1 MILLGPSGC
10 GKSTLLR
17 CLSGLEEIS
26 SGQILMDGKD
36 ITNLEPKD
44 RNIGMVF
51 QHYSLFP
58 NMTVEENIA
67 FGLKMKKKPE
77 EEIKKKVKE
86 AMEMV
91 ELTGKE
97 KEYPD
102 NLSGG
107 QQQRVALARSIVQ
120 QPKVLLLDEPLS
132 AIDAKLRKS
141 LQNSIREVHKKL
153 GLTSIFVTHDQDEAM
168 IMSDTIHLFHEGKIE
183 QSSNPIEMY
192 TSPVSKFA
200 ATFIGNYNILSEK
213 QFQTVTGHAIIAPEG
228 IAIRPE
234 TLPELR
240 ACSAVYG
247 PIALVH
253 FDAHYDTIP
262 EYFGKPYS
270 HGTPFYHAA
279 KEGLVDT
286 SCSIQLGIRERLYGS
301 EDAQNSAN
309 LGYESL
315 KASEM
320 HHMTSEEIIRKVY
333 ERTKGTKVFLTFDID
348 FLDPAYAPGTGTP
361 VQGGFSTW
369 EALELIRGLKELD
382 IVGYDIVE
390 VAPAFDGT
398 GITSI
403 AAAGIIQEFMALIA
417 WRKKNGKL

>member
-1 MILLGPSGC
+1 MSYIEFKNINKFYGENQVLKNISLNVEKGQFVTLLGPSGC

-26 SGQILMDGKD
+26 SGQIIMDGKD
-36 ITNLEPKD
+36 ITDLEPRD

-67 FGLKMKKKPE
+67 FGLKMKKKSKQ
-77 EEIKKKVKE
+77 EIAKKVKE

-120 QPKVLLLDEPLS
+120 EPKVLLLDEPLS

-141 LQNSIREVHKKL
+141 LQNSIKEVHKKL

-168 IMSDTIHLFHEGKIE
+168 VMSDTIHLFHEGKIE
-183 QSSNPIEMY
+183 QSSDPITMY

-200 ATFIGNYNILSEK
+200 AAFIGNYNILTEQEFEK
-213 QFQTVTGHAIIAPEG
+213 VTGRKIHSPEG

-234 TLPELR
+234 TLQISDGKTPEAEYVFEGVIIDNTPKGNVLQYY
-240 ACSAVYG
+240 VDVNG
-247 PIALVH
+247 
-253 FDAHYDTIP
+253 IP
-262 EYFGKPYS
+262 LK
-270 HGTPFYHAA
+270 
-279 KEGLVDT
+279 VDVLFR
-286 SCSIQLGIRERLYGS
+286 SKVLFENGNRIRISVADHNCIRL
-301 EDAQNSAN
+301 
-309 LGYESL
+309 
-315 KASEM
+315 
-320 HHMTSEEIIRKVY
+320 
-333 ERTKGTKVFLTFDID
+333 
-348 FLDPAYAPGTGTP
+348 
-361 VQGGFSTW
+361 
-369 EALELIRGLKELD
+369 
-382 IVGYDIVE
+382 
-390 VAPAFDGT
+390 
-398 GITSI
+398 
-403 AAAGIIQEFMALIA
+403 
-417 WRKKNGKL
+417 

>member
-1 MILLGPSGC
+1 MSYIEFKNINKFYGENQVLKNISLNVEKGQFVTLLGPSGC

-26 SGQILMDGKD
+26 SGQIIMDGKD
-36 ITNLEPKD
+36 ITDLEPRD

-67 FGLKMKKKPE
+67 FGLKMKKKSKQD
-77 EEIKKKVKE
+77 IAKKVKE

-120 QPKVLLLDEPLS
+120 EPKVLLLDEPLS

-141 LQNSIREVHKKL
+141 LQNSIKEVHKKL

-168 IMSDTIHLFHEGKIE
+168 VMSDTIHLFHEGKIE
-183 QSSNPIEMY
+183 QSSDPITMY

-200 ATFIGNYNILSEK
+200 AAFIGNYNILTEQEFEK
-213 QFQTVTGHAIIAPEG
+213 VTGRKIHSPEG

-234 TLPELR
+234 TLQISDGKTPEAEYVFEGVITDNTPKGNVLQYH
-240 ACSAVYG
+240 VDVNG
-247 PIALVH
+247 
-253 FDAHYDTIP
+253 IP
-262 EYFGKPYS
+262 LK
-270 HGTPFYHAA
+270 
-279 KEGLVDT
+279 VDVLFR
-286 SCSIQLGIRERLYGS
+286 SKVLFENGNRIRISVADHNCIRL
-301 EDAQNSAN
+301 
-309 LGYESL
+309 
-315 KASEM
+315 
-320 HHMTSEEIIRKVY
+320 
-333 ERTKGTKVFLTFDID
+333 
-348 FLDPAYAPGTGTP
+348 
-361 VQGGFSTW
+361 
-369 EALELIRGLKELD
+369 
-382 IVGYDIVE
+382 
-390 VAPAFDGT
+390 
-398 GITSI
+398 
-403 AAAGIIQEFMALIA
+403 
-417 WRKKNGKL
+417 

>member
-1 MILLGPSGC
+1 MHMSYIEFKNINKFYGENQVLKNISLNVEKGQFVTLLGPSGC

-26 SGQILMDGKD
+26 SGQIIMDGKD
-36 ITNLEPKD
+36 ITDLEPRD

-67 FGLKMKKKPE
+67 FGLKMKKKSKQ
-77 EEIKKKVKE
+77 EIAKKVKE

-120 QPKVLLLDEPLS
+120 EPKVLLLDEPLS

-141 LQNSIREVHKKL
+141 LQNSIKEVHKKL

-168 IMSDTIHLFHEGKIE
+168 VMSDTIHLFHEGKIE
-183 QSSNPIEMY
+183 QSSDPITMY

-200 ATFIGNYNILSEK
+200 AAFIGNYNILTEQEFEK
-213 QFQTVTGHAIIAPEG
+213 VTGRKIHSPEG

-234 TLPELR
+234 TLQISDGKTPEAEYVFEGVITDNTPKGNVLQYH
-240 ACSAVYG
+240 VDVNG
-247 PIALVH
+247 
-253 FDAHYDTIP
+253 IP
-262 EYFGKPYS
+262 LK
-270 HGTPFYHAA
+270 
-279 KEGLVDT
+279 VDVLFR
-286 SCSIQLGIRERLYGS
+286 SKMLFENGNRIRISVADHNCIRL
-301 EDAQNSAN
+301 
-309 LGYESL
+309 
-315 KASEM
+315 
-320 HHMTSEEIIRKVY
+320 
-333 ERTKGTKVFLTFDID
+333 
-348 FLDPAYAPGTGTP
+348 
-361 VQGGFSTW
+361 
-369 EALELIRGLKELD
+369 
-382 IVGYDIVE
+382 
-390 VAPAFDGT
+390 
-398 GITSI
+398 
-403 AAAGIIQEFMALIA
+403 
-417 WRKKNGKL
+417 

>member
-1 MILLGPSGC
+1 MHMSYIEFKNINKFYGENQVLKNISLNVEKGQFVTLLGPSGC

-26 SGQILMDGKD
+26 SGQIIMDGKD
-36 ITNLEPKD
+36 ITDLEPRD

-67 FGLKMKKKPE
+67 FGLKMKKKSKQ
-77 EEIKKKVKE
+77 EIAKKVKE

-120 QPKVLLLDEPLS
+120 EPKVLLLDEPLS

-141 LQNSIREVHKKL
+141 LQNSIKEVHKKL

-168 IMSDTIHLFHEGKIE
+168 VMSDTIHLFHEGKIE
-183 QSSNPIEMY
+183 QSSDPITMY

-200 ATFIGNYNILSEK
+200 AAFIGNYNILTEQEFEK
-213 QFQTVTGHAIIAPEG
+213 VTGRKIHSPEG

-234 TLPELR
+234 TLQISDGKTPEAEYVFEGVITDNTPKGNVLQYH
-240 ACSAVYG
+240 VDVNG
-247 PIALVH
+247 
-253 FDAHYDTIP
+253 IP
-262 EYFGKPYS
+262 LK
-270 HGTPFYHAA
+270 
-279 KEGLVDT
+279 VDVLFR
-286 SCSIQLGIRERLYGS
+286 SKVLFENGNRIRISVADHNCIRL
-301 EDAQNSAN
+301 
-309 LGYESL
+309 
-315 KASEM
+315 
-320 HHMTSEEIIRKVY
+320 
-333 ERTKGTKVFLTFDID
+333 
-348 FLDPAYAPGTGTP
+348 
-361 VQGGFSTW
+361 
-369 EALELIRGLKELD
+369 
-382 IVGYDIVE
+382 
-390 VAPAFDGT
+390 
-398 GITSI
+398 
-403 AAAGIIQEFMALIA
+403 
-417 WRKKNGKL
+417 

>member
-1 MILLGPSGC
+1 MAYIEFQNINKFYGDNQVLKNVNLSIEEGQFVTLLGPSGC

-17 CLSGLEEIS
+17 CLAGLEEIS

-58 NMTVEENIA
+58 NMTVEDNIA
-67 FGLKMKKKPE
+67 FGLKMKKKSK
-77 EEIKKKVKE
+77 EEIAEKVKA

-168 IMSDTIHLFHEGKIE
+168 VMSDTIHLFHEGKIE

-200 ATFIGNYNILSEK
+200 ATFIGNYNILSEEE
-213 QFQTVTGHAIIAPEG
+213 FAAVTGKRITSPSG

-234 TLPELR
+234 TLQIIGENGPEEDYTFEGVIVDNIPKGNVLQYHVKIR
-240 ACSAVYG
+240 DVMLKINVLFRSKS
-247 PIALVH
+247 L
-253 FDAHYDTIP
+253 FDN
-262 EYFGKPYS
+262 
-270 HGTPFYHAA
+270 GTRIKVTVADHN
-279 KEGLVDT
+279 
-286 SCSIQLGIRERLYGS
+286 CIRL
-301 EDAQNSAN
+301 
-309 LGYESL
+309 
-315 KASEM
+315 
-320 HHMTSEEIIRKVY
+320 
-333 ERTKGTKVFLTFDID
+333 
-348 FLDPAYAPGTGTP
+348 
-361 VQGGFSTW
+361 
-369 EALELIRGLKELD
+369 
-382 IVGYDIVE
+382 
-390 VAPAFDGT
+390 
-398 GITSI
+398 
-403 AAAGIIQEFMALIA
+403 
-417 WRKKNGKL
+417 